1 MGWGLGVSM
10 KDSKKKS
17 SKSPNKGAR
26 TAPQKGKQGK
36 KPTRKKSPNIRNLLG
51 ELQGQIDQTRSEDE
65 KGRALLLDL
74 TADIKEYMD
83 GFAKGERRP
92 KESFLQRLRD
102 AIDYFAVTHPTLT
115 LTLSYALTILST
127 AGI

>member
-1 MGWGLGVSM
+1 M

-17 SKSPNKGAR
+17 SKSPK
-26 TAPQKGKQGK
+26 KSKQDK
-36 KPTRKKSPNIRNLLG
+36 KQTHKKSPNIPNMLG
-51 ELQGQIDQTRSEDE
+51 KLQDQIDQTTSEDE
-65 KGRALLLDL
+65 KGRALLRDL
-74 TADIKEYMD
+74 TADIKEHLE
-83 GFAKGERRP
+83 GLAKGERRP

-115 LTLSYALTILST
+115 LALSYALTILST